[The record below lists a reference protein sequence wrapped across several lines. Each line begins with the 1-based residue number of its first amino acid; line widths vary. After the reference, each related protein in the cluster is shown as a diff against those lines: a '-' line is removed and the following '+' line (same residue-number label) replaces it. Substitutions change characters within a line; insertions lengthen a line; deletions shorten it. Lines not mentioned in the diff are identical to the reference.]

1 VGTQQIVFRL
11 DGEDWTVNG
20 LSYDPDRT
28 DVSSELDQVYV
39 WSVTNE
45 SPIPHPFHKHL
56 SAFNVLDI
64 NGQAPPSFASGWK
77 DTVMVP
83 PFSTVRIL
91 FKDETFSGT
100 YVFQSHNLE
109 LEDHGL
115 ILQERV
121 GN

>member
-1 VGTQQIVFRL
+1 MCLWKLVL
-11 DGEDWTVNG
+11 M
-20 LSYDPDRT
+20 LSIR
-28 DVSSELDQVYV
+28 
-39 WSVTNE
+39 NE

-64 NGQAPPSFASGWK
+64 NGQTPPSFASGWK

-100 YVFQSHNLE
+100 YTFQGHNLE
-109 LEDHGL
+109 HEDQGMM
-115 ILQERV
+115 LQERV